1 MNRNIKETIKKELR
15 TIIRDRKSL
24 IMMLLTPLLIPI
36 FILIFSYTYN
46 NIFYNQETKISYIG
60 TNYSPNNI
68 EKKIMKDNNIKVK
81 EFKNKEEM
89 KEAFDKNKI
98 DAYITIENNKYKIYY
113 NEINENS
120 ITASANL
127 TSYLNSYNTYL
138 ANNYLNNINAN
149 LDLVYNNITYNLE
162 NSTTSN
168 NDLVNTI
175 ITFGFIFSIMS
186 ITLTAIYCATDIIA
200 GEKERGTLETF
211 LTFPIKSNELI
222 IGKYLGIMIACI
234 ITSIISTILIIFTLT
249 ISHNRFKIYENTNL
263 NFDYITILLSLTI
276 MFSYSMFISGLSIAI
291 ASFSKSYKEAQSML
305 TPLSFVVMVPMFMD
319 ILGIKMNYFFSLIPI
334 INHTLLINQIFI
346 GKIDTLNL
354 LLMFLSTIICI
365 ILIIKYLTK
374 LYKSEKILFTN

>member
-149 LDLVYNNITYNLE
+149 LDLVYNNITYNDYYLWFYI
-162 NSTTSN
+162 
-168 NDLVNTI
+168 LYHVN
-175 ITFGFIFSIMS
+175 
-186 ITLTAIYCATDIIA
+186 
-200 GEKERGTLETF
+200 
-211 LTFPIKSNELI
+211 
-222 IGKYLGIMIACI
+222 
-234 ITSIISTILIIFTLT
+234 
-249 ISHNRFKIYENTNL
+249 NTN
-263 NFDYITILLSLTI
+263 S
-276 MFSYSMFISGLSIAI
+276 
-291 ASFSKSYKEAQSML
+291 
-305 TPLSFVVMVPMFMD
+305 
-319 ILGIKMNYFFSLIPI
+319 
-334 INHTLLINQIFI
+334 
-346 GKIDTLNL
+346 NL
-354 LLMFLSTIICI
+354 LCNRYNSRRKRKRDIRNFSNFPN
-365 ILIIKYLTK
+365 KK
-374 LYKSEKILFTN
+374 Q

>member
-168 NDLVNTI
+168 NDLVNKI
-175 ITFGFIFSIMS
+175 GRAS
-186 ITLTAIYCATDIIA
+186 CR
-200 GEKERGTLETF
+200 ER
-211 LTFPIKSNELI
+211 
-222 IGKYLGIMIACI
+222 
-234 ITSIISTILIIFTLT
+234 
-249 ISHNRFKIYENTNL
+249 
-263 NFDYITILLSLTI
+263 
-276 MFSYSMFISGLSIAI
+276 
-291 ASFSKSYKEAQSML
+291 
-305 TPLSFVVMVPMFMD
+305 V
-319 ILGIKMNYFFSLIPI
+319 
-334 INHTLLINQIFI
+334 
-346 GKIDTLNL
+346 
-354 LLMFLSTIICI
+354 
-365 ILIIKYLTK
+365 
-374 LYKSEKILFTN
+374 

>member
-1 MNRNIKETIKKELR
+1 
-15 TIIRDRKSL
+15 
-24 IMMLLTPLLIPI
+24 
-36 FILIFSYTYN
+36 
-46 NIFYNQETKISYIG
+46 
-60 TNYSPNNI
+60 
-68 EKKIMKDNNIKVK
+68 
-81 EFKNKEEM
+81 
-89 KEAFDKNKI
+89 
-98 DAYITIENNKYKIYY
+98 
-113 NEINENS
+113 
-120 ITASANL
+120 
-127 TSYLNSYNTYL
+127 
-138 ANNYLNNINAN
+138 
-149 LDLVYNNITYNLE
+149 
-162 NSTTSN
+162 
-168 NDLVNTI
+168 
-175 ITFGFIFSIMS
+175 MS

-249 ISHNRFKIYENTNL
+249 ISHNIFKIYENTNL